1 MQQGNVYI
9 NIGATGTNYTDSEIN
24 GASGT
29 YGASGTNYG
38 MYGASGTNYNYGMSG
53 ASGTNY
59 NYGMSGASGTNYN
72 YGMSGA
78 SGTNY
83 NELYIN
89 NIENFGPY
97 GTNSNVNVHVGPSG
111 TYSNVNINVGASGTF
126 INSNNN
132 QLLTGNYHSQ
142 QYSYD
147 FINGLSKQNA
157 YDKVGINDDD
167 FNFQAGML
175 FETKRRYHL
184 SYKNFKFDVVIDIN
198 QLEDENLI
206 CNTEFKKM
214 LQYIN
219 SIMDIVDDDRI
230 KKYCN
235 LIIYK
240 DYFINKNLKRSIH
253 ITI

>member
-9 NIGATGTNYTDSEIN
+9 NIGATGINYTGSEIY

-29 YGASGTNYG
+29 YGLSET
-38 MYGASGTNYNYGMSG
+38 NYGMSG
-53 ASGTNY
+53 ASGTN
-59 NYGMSGASGTNYN
+59 
-72 YGMSGA
+72 
-78 SGTNY
+78 
-83 NELYIN
+83 ELYIN
-89 NIENFGPY
+89 NIQNVGPS
-97 GTNSNVNVHVGPSG
+97 GTFMNLNVPVGPSG
-111 TYSNVNINVGASGTF
+111 TYSNVNINFGASGTF
-126 INSNNN
+126 MNTNNN
-132 QLLTGNYHSQ
+132 NEMFTGNSQ
-142 QYSYD
+142 QYTYNY
-147 FINGLSKQNA
+147 INIYS
-157 YDKVGINDDD
+157 KVGINDDD

-175 FETKRRYHL
+175 YDTKRKYHL

-206 CNTEFKKM
+206 CNGEFKKM

-235 LIIYK
+235 IIINK